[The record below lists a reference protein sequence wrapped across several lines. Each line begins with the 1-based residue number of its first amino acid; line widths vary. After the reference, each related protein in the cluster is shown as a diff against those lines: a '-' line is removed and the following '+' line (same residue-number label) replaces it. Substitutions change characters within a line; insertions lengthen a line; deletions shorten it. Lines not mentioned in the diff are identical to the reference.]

1 MPSNGDDDYSDPE
14 RQVIG
19 GLIADFARMIGDSA
33 PVQSSATR
41 AYRIYQRS
49 GLDLDAFIEIMYA
62 ARAVTQ
68 ERTAGITTEGHD
80 PNYDSQRKIKMPYFF
95 KVLEEGFA

>member
-1 MPSNGDDDYSDPE
+1 M
-14 RQVIG
+14 
-19 GLIADFARMIGDSA
+19 ADFARLLGDGA
-33 PVQSSATR
+33 AVQSSATR

-49 GLDLDAFIEIMYA
+49 GLDLDAFIEGMYA
-62 ARAVTQ
+62 ARTITQ

-95 KVLEEGFA
+95 KVLEERVADG